1 MILVEYIVRYWGLLV
16 LLGGLMLHLSTNVYL
31 EKSMVKRYHIII
43 GLLFTYSLTE
53 YAELLLGEMAQLHFM
68 RSVLT
73 AFNYTLISAILAET
87 VRLLFARSTK
97 LLYVPLIVN
106 GVLCT
111 VSIFTPI
118 VFYFTEDN
126 HFQRGI
132 LGYLPYFVAAVY
144 LLYLFIRLTRSYGNQ
159 VKEDFLVILFMVVT
173 AIACFIIPLLWSDRF
188 FQWFGTTI
196 AANLFIYY
204 VFILHQYTKRDALT
218 GLLNRQSY
226 YADIEKRGK
235 NITALIALDMNGLKE
250 LNDHHGHIAGDK
262 ALSGIG
268 KAMLAHANT
277 DHRMYRIGG
286 DEFAV
291 LCYHTT
297 EPEVKKLIAR
307 LTDSINKSGA
317 TCSIGYSYT
326 AQPRSIDDLYKEA
339 DAMLYVEK
347 ERYYEETGKQR
358 RLI

>member
-1 MILVEYIVRYWGLLV
+1 MILVDYLVRYWGLLV
-16 LLGGLMLHLSTNVYL
+16 LLGGLMLHLSTNIHL
-31 EKSMVKRYHIII
+31 EQGIIRRYHVIA
-43 GLLFTYSLTE
+43 GLLFTYSITE
-53 YAELLLGEMAQLHFM
+53 YVEMLLGEQTTPHFM
-68 RSVLT
+68 RSLLT
-73 AFNYTLISAILAET
+73 ALNYTLISAILAET
-87 VRLLFARSTK
+87 VRLLYSRSTK

-106 GVLCT
+106 GLLCT

-118 VFYFTEDN
+118 VFYFTSDN
-126 HFQRGI
+126 RFHRGI
-132 LGYLPYFVAAVY
+132 LGYLPYYVAAFY
-144 LLYLFIRLTRSYGNQ
+144 ILYLFYQLIRSYGNQ
-159 VKEDFLVILFMVVT
+159 IKEDFLVILFMGVT
-173 AIACFIIPLLWSDRF
+173 AVACFIIPLLWSDTF

-204 VFILHQYTKRDALT
+204 VFILHQFTKRDTLT

-226 YADIEKRGK
+226 YADIEKRGR
-235 NITALIALDMNGLKE
+235 NVNALIALDMNGLKA

-262 ALSGIG
+262 ALAGIG
-268 KAMLAHANT
+268 KAMLAYANT
-277 DHRMYRIGG
+277 DQRMYRIGG

-297 EPEVKKLIAR
+297 EPEVKKLIAQ
-307 LTDSINKSGA
+307 LTDSINKSGS

-339 DAMLYVEK
+339 DAMLYVDK
-347 ERYYEETGKQR
+347 ERYYEETGKKR